1 MMKRTHQA
9 FAGVFWLSG
18 TLAADFVSVHLGH
31 GEVVS
36 AGMVALGWP
45 LAVPLSAGRN
55 SPDMDQMW
63 WPGPPRCEP
72 GSQRRYY
79 WRGHRGLTH
88 RVWFACVVTVALLA
102 VPLLVAS
109 RIGPLSWWLAE
120 LQLALISG
128 WWSHLAGDMIYG
140 RIRIAGRAR
149 GLGWRT
155 GGLSETGTREHGGH
169 RWVIDPA
176 AKVCAGLCAAL
187 VVAHVLLLSAAIR

>member
-63 WPGPPRCEP
+63 WAGPPRCEP

-88 RVWFACVVTVALLA
+88 RVWFACVDGGPAGRSAARGQPDRPA
-102 VPLLVAS
+102 VLVAG
-109 RIGPLSWWLAE
+109 RTA
-120 LQLALISG
+120 
-128 WWSHLAGDMIYG
+128 AGAD
-140 RIRIAGRAR
+140 
-149 GLGWRT
+149 LG
-155 GGLSETGTREHGGH
+155 
-169 RWVIDPA
+169 
-176 AKVCAGLCAAL
+176 L
-187 VVAHVLLLSAAIR
+187 VVASGGGHDLRPDTDRWPRPGPRLAYRWAQ